1 MFAKTEKI
9 QKIEPESRWYSYG
22 SYADDSHVAR
32 HPRASTRG
40 SGLADSA
47 QPASAINRLTA
58 TLHLSEIM
66 TQAGSI
72 YASEHGFIVALC
84 RFSREIQKA
93 LINANDTATLMRT
106 EDD

>member
-1 MFAKTEKI
+1 L
-9 QKIEPESRWYSYG
+9 
-22 SYADDSHVAR
+22 
-32 HPRASTRG
+32 RG

-47 QPASAINRLTA
+47 LSASAINRLTA
-58 TLHLSEIM
+58 TLHLSETM

-72 YASEHGFIVALC
+72 YASEHGFKVAFC